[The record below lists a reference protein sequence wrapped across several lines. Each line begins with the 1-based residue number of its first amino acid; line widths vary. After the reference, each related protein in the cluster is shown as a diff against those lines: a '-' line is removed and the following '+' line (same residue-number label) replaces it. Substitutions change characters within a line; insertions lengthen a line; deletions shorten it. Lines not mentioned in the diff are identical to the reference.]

1 MTTTAPSAA
10 RFIGS
15 SVKRR
20 EDRRMLTGHGRYI
33 DDIVVPGMLHAAFV
47 RSDLARGLITGLN
60 VEAARGLDGVRAVY
74 TAADLNAGQHE
85 YWQTMVGRDVP
96 YPPFRALADGDVRY
110 VGEPIAIVVAESRY
124 LAEDA
129 CELVE
134 VDYDPLPPVLDP
146 ETALDDTDNVV
157 HPELGTNVASEIPP
171 MPDPEL
177 EAIFDSAAHVFEETF
192 SQHRHLQVP
201 MEARGLVAHWDPG
214 AETLRIWAS
223 TQSPHEYRAFFAR
236 YLAIPETCIRVTM
249 EDVGGGF
256 GQKVFAM
263 REDMAVVLA
272 TRKLG
277 RPVKWVE
284 DRREN
289 LVAASSARAESMRV
303 KMAVDDA
310 GLVRAVIVDHVEDV
324 GAYPVPG
331 PGSSATF
338 TAMMFTG
345 PYKIPRLGFRNR
357 AAYTNTTGRAAY
369 RGPWMMETVGRE
381 MMMDVVAREL
391 GLDPVEFRLRNV
403 VRAEDLPYT
412 TPSML
417 VYDSVT
423 PHETLMQAAE
433 LIDYDAFRAEQT
445 RARAEGR
452 YFGLGVSVYIE
463 PSSMAFGIMSQEV
476 ATVRVD
482 SGGKVHLIMG
492 TASHGQS
499 LETTMP
505 QIVADQLGVDIDDV
519 VFIQGD
525 TDVAPYNTGTGGS
538 RSAVYSG
545 SAAREASLRVRDKAI
560 EIVAH
565 AMEAAPEDFEMSGG
579 EIAVRGA
586 PTRSM
591 TLAQA
596 AELAYIGTDLLPP
609 GMEPGLEA
617 TARYKGPPFT
627 WSNAAHLCTV
637 EVDVDTGQVTIL
649 RYVVSE
655 DCGVMINPMV
665 VDGQIDGGVVQGIGG
680 VLYEH
685 MVYDEDGNPLTTTF
699 LDYLLPTA
707 AEVPEIEHG
716 HIETPAPGNPGGYKG
731 MGEGG
736 AIGAPAAVVNAV
748 ADALAPLGVRITSQ
762 PLGPNEVFALI
773 DAAEADG
780 RAALS

>member
-1 MTTTAPSAA
+1 MSTAAPATPTAA
-10 RFIGS
+10 RFIGT

-20 EDRRMLTGHGRYI
+20 EDRRMLTGHGHYI
-33 DDIVVPGMLHAAFV
+33 DDVVVPGLLHAAFV
-47 RSDLARGLITGLN
+47 RSDLARGRITRLD
-60 VEAARGLDGVRAVY
+60 VEAARELEGVRAVY
-74 TAADLNAGQHE
+74 TAADLNGGQHE
-85 YWQTMVGRDVP
+85 YWQTMVGRDAP

-110 VGEPIAIVVAESRY
+110 VGEPIAIVVADTRY
-124 LAEDA
+124 IAEDG

-146 ETALDDTDNVV
+146 HVAADDTEQVV
-157 HPELGTNVASEIPP
+157 HPELGTNVASEIPA
-171 MPDPEL
+171 MPNPDL
-177 EAIFDSAAHVFEETF
+177 EAAFASAAHVFEETI

-201 MEARGLVAHWDPG
+201 METRGLVAHWDPG
-214 AETLRIWAS
+214 ARTLRIWAS

-236 YLAIPETCIRVTM
+236 YLAIPENCIRVTM
-249 EDVGGGF
+249 DDVGGGF

-263 REDMAVVLA
+263 REDMTVVLA

-277 RPVKWVE
+277 RPIKWIE

-289 LVAASSARAESMRV
+289 LVAASSARAEDVRV
-303 KMAVDDA
+303 RMAVDA
-310 GLVRAVIVDHVEDV
+310 EGRIQAVDVEHTEDV
-324 GAYPVPG
+324 GSYPVPG
-331 PGSSATF
+331 PGSSAAF

-357 AAYTNTTGRAAY
+357 AVFTNTNGRAPY

-381 MMMDVVAREL
+381 IMMDLVAREL
-391 GLDPVEFRLRNV
+391 GLDPAEFRLRNI
-403 VRAEDLPYT
+403 VRSEDLPFT
-412 TPSML
+412 TPTMM

-423 PHETLMQAAE
+423 PHETLLQAVD
-433 LIDYDAFRAEQT
+433 LVDYEAFRAEQE

-452 YFGLGVSVYIE
+452 YLGIGISVYVE
-463 PSSMAFGIMSQEV
+463 PSSMGFGLMSQEV

-482 SGGKVHLIMG
+482 SSGKVQLIMG

-499 LETTMP
+499 LETTMA
-505 QIVADQLGVDIDDV
+505 QIVADHLGVDIDDV

-525 TDVAPYNTGTGGS
+525 TDIAPYNAGTGGS

-545 SAAREASLRVRDKAI
+545 GAAREASVRVHEKAI

-565 AMEAAPEDFEMSGG
+565 AMEAAPEDLEIDGG
-579 EIAVRGA
+579 VISVRGT
-586 PTRSM
+586 PSRSM
-591 TLAQA
+591 TLREV
-596 AELAYIGTDLLPP
+596 AELAYVGTDSLPP

-617 TARYKGPPFT
+617 TARYKGPRFT
-627 WSNAAHLCTV
+627 WSNAAHICTV
-637 EVDVDTGQVTIL
+637 EVDVATGHVTIL

-685 MVYDEDGNPLTTTF
+685 MIYDDNGNPLTTTF
-699 LDYLLPTA
+699 LDYLVPTA
-707 AEVPEIEHG
+707 AEVPDIEHG

-736 AIGAPAAVVNAV
+736 AIGSPPAVVNAV
-748 ADALAPLGVRITSQ
+748 ADALAPLGIRVTNQ
-762 PLGPNEVFALI
+762 PLGPNDVFALVE
-773 DAAEADG
+773 AA
-780 RAALS
+780 RAATT